1 MPRVPSDPAQVIVNH
16 ASFRVKLGAT
26 STRALGL
33 DDTASIP
40 VVPQSTGRRR
50 APVVWSGQGASDDAL
65 ASELFQAVHRADSGA
80 ATQVLPRIEETTVL
94 PRIDETTVLP
104 TVVGQRTGGEAPT
117 GLLPRPYGPAD
128 GERYGGGYREAYAP
142 PYETYDDG
150 QPGQADA
157 YSGAGDREPVVGRR
171 GGRTG
176 GDGYG
181 NGYGYGEDGLYAAE
195 TGYGAE
201 SERRP
206 RNRRGE
212 PVKHAWYPGRRMNLG
227 IVLLPLRVFLGFVS
241 IYAGMGKLCD
251 RVYFDGGQRG
261 SMVTWLRS
269 LHPWALAEPLRDAA
283 LNHPVGAGLSIAFL
297 QVVVGVLTVFGLW
310 QRVAATIGAA
320 LSVALLVTVSWR
332 TVPVYDAPDF
342 IYLAAWSPLVIAGA
356 PVYSV
361 DGRLASDAWRTLGP
375 RVDLWDLRRRVL
387 RRGTVLATVVIGLT
401 LLIGSVLGAAVRA
414 SSTHLDRPDPQ
425 VTPTNNLP
433 GSPLP
438 EVSGGDSAG
447 TDGSPAATSPAAAP
461 KKPHKSPAAH
471 TPSAVVPPTH
481 RPTSHSTGSGSS
493 GGSGGGSTSTAP
505 SGSGSSSGG
514 GSQAPTG
521 SAPTH
526 QAPPPPSQPA
536 PKPTQPGAI
545 GGLLGSGSPTGL
557 LLGLPS
563 GGAEGGSGGGSGG
576 TGSA

>member
-150 QPGQADA
+150 QPGQAEA

-181 NGYGYGEDGLYAAE
+181 NGYGEDGLYAAE